1 MPVLAPWIPQRR
13 FCDFR
18 CRASGARGV
27 QLSLRFMK
35 LSPPALSRNISRSR
49 HYKWWVFLA
58 LAIGTFTSVA
68 DFGSLNVTMPT
79 IAEHFGTDLPTT
91 QWVLIGYALVI
102 SALLLPMGR
111 LSDIIGRKRVYA
123 SGFVIFVVGGLF
135 AGTSDSILTLIG
147 FKVLQGVGASMTQG
161 TGMAM
166 VLSSFPH
173 EERGK
178 AIGSFIT
185 VVGAGNVA
193 GPALGGLIAG
203 TLGWQWVFYFGVA
216 LALLAI
222 AAVSLVLDGRIYSR
236 RGTGSASFDWLGA
249 ALSTAALVTFLMV
262 MTNAPRLGWAYPLVL
277 GGIVALVAFVALFI
291 WWELR
296 CETPMI
302 DVRLFKMRLISL
314 GVAAQFISF
323 IGNSSMRFLLP
334 FYMQAAL
341 SFSPQQIGLIFIP
354 ASIAMIVTGPVSGR
368 LSDRFGHRWFTV
380 GGLSVSVCGLLL
392 LSTLTTESSVWKV
405 ATAMLLLTGGTGT
418 FYPPNNA
425 SIMQQ
430 VPESRYGVMSGFIN
444 LVRNSANITG
454 TAVATAIVAAVMVS
468 MGYLPNL
475 SSIAETGDV
484 GLLTAFVSGLRTAVH
499 HSRGADVRGRGV
511 LVYTTGVVY
520 G

>member
-1 MPVLAPWIPQRR
+1 M
-13 FCDFR
+13 
-18 CRASGARGV
+18 
-27 QLSLRFMK
+27 SLRFMK
-35 LSPPALSRNISRSR
+35 LSPPALARSISKSR

-91 QWVLIGYALVI
+91 QWVLIGYALAI

-111 LSDIIGRKRVYA
+111 LSDIVGRKRVYIG
-123 SGFVIFVVGGLF
+123 GFVIFVIGGAL
-135 AGTSDSILTLIG
+135 AATSDSILALIG

-166 VLSSFPH
+166 VLATFPS

-193 GPALGGLIAG
+193 GPALGGFIAG
-203 TLGWQWVFYFGVA
+203 TLGWQWVFYFGV
-216 LALLAI
+216 LLSLFAI
-222 AAVSLVLDGRIYSR
+222 VAVLMVLDGRIYSR
-236 RGTGSASFDWLGA
+236 RGVGSLSFDWLGA
-249 ALSTAALVTFLMV
+249 ALSTGALVTFLMV
-262 MTNAPRLGWAYPLVL
+262 MTNAPRLGWLYPPVLV
-277 GGIVALVAFVALFI
+277 GIVALVTFVALFI

-341 SFSPQQIGLIFIP
+341 GYSPQQIGLIFVP
-354 ASIAMIVTGPVSGR
+354 ASIAMIVTGPISGR
-368 LSDRFGHRWFTV
+368 LSDRFGYRWFTV
-380 GGLSVSVCGLLL
+380 CGLLFAVCGLLL
-392 LSTLTTESSVWKV
+392 LSTLTTESSVLKV
-405 ATAMLLLTGGTGT
+405 AVGMLLLTGGTGT

-468 MGYLPNL
+468 MGFLPNL
-475 SSIAETGDV
+475 SAVGDTGGAD
-484 GLLTAFVSGLRTAVH
+484 LLTAFVAGLRTAYIIVA
-499 HSRGADVRGRGV
+499 GLLCV
-511 LVYTTGVVY
+511 GVVFSY
-520 G
+520 IRPAAAAVEVRDTAEQAAR

>member
-1 MPVLAPWIPQRR
+1 
-13 FCDFR
+13 
-18 CRASGARGV
+18 
-27 QLSLRFMK
+27 MK
-35 LSPPALSRNISRSR
+35 VSPPALARSLSKSR

-91 QWVLIGYALVI
+91 QWVLIGYALAI

-111 LSDIIGRKRVYA
+111 LSDIVGRKRVYIG
-123 SGFVIFVVGGLF
+123 GFVIFVIGGAL
-135 AGTSDSILTLIG
+135 AATSDSILMLIG

-166 VLSSFPH
+166 VLATFPS

-185 VVGAGNVA
+185 VVGSGNVA
-193 GPALGGLIAG
+193 GPALGGFIAG
-203 TLGWQWVFYFGVA
+203 TLGWQWVFYFGV
-216 LALLAI
+216 LLSLFAI
-222 AAVSLVLDGRIYSR
+222 VAVLMVLDGRIYSR
-236 RGTGSASFDWLGA
+236 RGSGSASFDWLGA
-249 ALSTAALVTFLMV
+249 ALSTGALVTFLMV
-262 MTNAPRLGWAYPLVL
+262 MTNAPRLGWLYPPVLV
-277 GGIVALVAFVALFI
+277 GIVALVTFVALFI

-341 SFSPQQIGLIFIP
+341 GYSPQQIGLIFVP
-354 ASIAMIVTGPVSGR
+354 ASIAMIVTGPISGR
-368 LSDRFGHRWFTV
+368 LSDRFGYRWFTV
-380 GGLSVSVCGLLL
+380 CGLLFAVCGLLL
-392 LSTLTTESSVWKV
+392 LSTLTTESSVLKV
-405 ATAMLLLTGGTGT
+405 AVGMLLLTGGTGT

-468 MGYLPNL
+468 MGFLPNL
-475 SSIAETGDV
+475 SAVSETGGAD
-484 GLLTAFVSGLRTAVH
+484 LLTAFVAGLRTAYIIVA
-499 HSRGADVRGRGV
+499 GLMCV
-511 LVYTTGVVY
+511 GVVFSY
-520 G
+520 VRPAEAAVEVRDAAEQAAR

>member
-1 MPVLAPWIPQRR
+1 MI
-13 FCDFR
+13 
-18 CRASGARGV
+18 
-27 QLSLRFMK
+27 
-35 LSPPALSRNISRSR
+35 LSPPALSRNISKSR

-91 QWVLIGYALVI
+91 QWVLIGYALAI

-111 LSDIIGRKRVYA
+111 LSDIVGRKRVYVG
-123 SGFVIFVVGGLF
+123 GFVIFVVGGAF
-135 AGTSDSILTLIG
+135 AGMSDSIFTLIG

-166 VLSSFPH
+166 VLATFPS

-193 GPALGGLIAG
+193 GPALGGFVAG
-203 TLGWQWVFYFGVA
+203 TLGWQWVFYFGVG

-222 AAVSLVLDGRIYSR
+222 LAVFVVLDGRIYSR
-236 RGTGSASFDWLGA
+236 RGSGSSSFDWLGA
-249 ALSTAALVTFLMV
+249 ALSTASLVTFLLV
-262 MTNAPRLGWAYPLVL
+262 MTNAPRLGWTNPLAL
-277 GGIVALVAFVALFI
+277 GGIGALFAFVALFI

-341 SFSPQQIGLIFIP
+341 GFSPQQIGLIFVP

-368 LSDRFGHRWFTV
+368 LSDRFGYRWFTV
-380 GGLSVSVCGLLL
+380 CGLLFAVCGLLL

-405 ATAMLLLTGGTGT
+405 AIGMLLLTGGTGT

-454 TAVATAIVAAVMVS
+454 TAVATAIVSAVMVS
-468 MGYLPNL
+468 MGFLPNL
-475 SSIAETGDV
+475 SSVAETGDV
-484 GLLTAFVSGLRTAVH
+484 ELLTAFVSGLRTAYIIVA
-499 HSRGADVRGRGV
+499 GLMVV
-511 LVYTTGVVY
+511 GVVFSFIRPTTTEIDIRDTAEQTAR
-520 G
+520 

>member
-1 MPVLAPWIPQRR
+1 MRMRR
-13 FCDFR
+13 
-18 CRASGARGV
+18 AGV
-27 QLSLRFMK
+27 QLNLRSMI
-35 LSPPALSRNISRSR
+35 LSPPALARKISRSR
-49 HYKWWVFLA
+49 HYRWWVFLA

-79 IAEHFGTDLPTT
+79 IAAHFGTDLPTA

-111 LSDIIGRKRVYA
+111 LSDIIGRKRVYVT
-123 SGFVIFVVGGLF
+123 GFVIFAVGGLF
-135 AGTSDSILTLIG
+135 ASTSDSILTLIA
-147 FKVLQGVGASMTQG
+147 FKVLQGLGASMTQG

-166 VLSSFPH
+166 VLASFPR

-185 VVGAGNVA
+185 VVGSGNVA
-193 GPALGGLIAG
+193 GPALGGFIAG
-203 TLGWQWVFYFGVA
+203 TLGWEWVFYFGVI
-216 LALLAI
+216 LSLFAI
-222 AAVSLVLDGRIYSR
+222 AAVLVVLDGRIYSR
-236 RGTGSASFDWLGA
+236 RGSGSASFDWLGA
-249 ALSTAALVTFLMV
+249 ALSTASLVTFLLV
-262 MTNAPRLGWAYPLVL
+262 MTSGPRLGWLYPPVI
-277 GGIVALVAFVALFI
+277 GGIVALVAFVASFI

-302 DVRLFKMRLISL
+302 DVRLFKMRLVSL

-341 SFSPQQIGLIFIP
+341 GFSPQQIGLIFVP
-354 ASIAMIVTGPVSGR
+354 SSIAMIVTGPLSGR
-368 LSDRFGHRWFTV
+368 LSDRFGYRWFTT
-380 GGLSVSVCGLLL
+380 GGMMLSVCGLLL
-392 LSTLTTESSVWKV
+392 LSTLTTESSVWIV
-405 ATAMLLLTGGTGT
+405 AIGMLLQTSGTGT

-475 SSIAETGDV
+475 SSIAETGDT
-484 GLLTAFVSGLRTAVH
+484 GLLTAFVAGLRTSYIIIA
-499 HSRGADVRGRGV
+499 G
-511 LVYTTGVVY
+511 LVCVGVVFSFIRPASSQVEAEDAVKQTAAR
-520 G
+520 

>member
-1 MPVLAPWIPQRR
+1 MILTR
-13 FCDFR
+13 
-18 CRASGARGV
+18 S
-27 QLSLRFMK
+27 
-35 LSPPALSRNISRSR
+35 ALSHNISRSR

-91 QWVLIGYALVI
+91 QWVLIGYALAI

-111 LSDIIGRKRVYA
+111 LSDIVGRKRVYIG
-123 SGFVIFVVGGLF
+123 GFAIFVVGGIF
-135 AGTSDSILTLIG
+135 AGASDSILMLIG
-147 FKVLQGVGASMTQG
+147 FKVLQGIGASMTQG

-166 VLSSFPH
+166 VLSSFPS

-185 VVGAGNVA
+185 VVGSGNVA
-193 GPALGGLIAG
+193 GPALGGFIAG
-203 TLGWQWVFYFGVA
+203 ALSWQWVFYFGVV

-236 RGTGSASFDWLGA
+236 RGSEIASFDWLGA
-249 ALSTAALVTFLMV
+249 ALSTASLVTFLLV
-262 MTNAPRLGWAYPLVL
+262 MTTAPRLGWTSLLVI
-277 GGIVALVAFVALFI
+277 GGIAALVAFVACFI

-296 CETPMI
+296 CDTPMI
-302 DVRLFKMRLISL
+302 DLRLFKLRLVSL

-341 SFSPQQIGLIFIP
+341 GFSPQQIGIIFVP
-354 ASIAMIVTGPVSGR
+354 ASIAMIVTGPISGR
-368 LSDRFGHRWFTV
+368 LSDRFGYRWFTT
-380 GGLSVSVCGLLL
+380 GGLSFSVCGLLL
-392 LSTLTTESSVWKV
+392 LSTLTTDSSVLKV
-405 ATAMLLLTGGTGT
+405 AIGMVLLTGGTGT
-418 FYPPNNA
+418 FYPPNNS

-430 VPESRYGVMSGFIN
+430 APESRYGVMSGFIN

-468 MGYLPNL
+468 MGFLPNL
-475 SSIAETGDV
+475 SSVAETGDAA
-484 GLLTAFVSGLRTAVH
+484 LLTAFVSGLRTAYIIVA
-499 HSRGADVRGRGV
+499 GLMFV
-511 LVYTTGVVY
+511 GVVFSFIRPQY
-520 G
+520 HPTPP

>member
-1 MPVLAPWIPQRR
+1 MN
-13 FCDFR
+13 
-18 CRASGARGV
+18 
-27 QLSLRFMK
+27 LRFMI
-35 LSPPALSRNISRSR
+35 LSPLALARNISKSR

-91 QWVLIGYALVI
+91 QWVLIGYALAI

-111 LSDIIGRKRVYA
+111 LSDIVGRKRVYVT
-123 SGFVIFVVGGLF
+123 GFAIFVVGGLF
-135 AGTSDSILTLIG
+135 ASTSDSILALIG

-166 VLSSFPH
+166 VLSTFPG

-185 VVGAGNVA
+185 VVGSGNVA

-216 LALLAI
+216 LAMLAI
-222 AAVSLVLDGRIYSR
+222 LAVSLVLDGRIYSKH
-236 RGTGSASFDWLGA
+236 GTGSASFDWLGA
-249 ALSTAALVTFLMV
+249 ALSTGALVTFLMV
-262 MTNAPRLGWAYPLVL
+262 MTNAPRLGWLYPPVIV
-277 GGIVALVAFVALFI
+277 GIVALVTFVALFI

-302 DVRLFKMRLISL
+302 DVRLFKMRLVSL

-341 SFSPQQIGLIFIP
+341 GFSPQQIGLIFVP

-368 LSDRFGHRWFTV
+368 LSDRFGYRWFTV
-380 GGLSVSVCGLLL
+380 CGLLFAMCGLLL

-405 ATAMLLLTGGTGT
+405 AIGMLLLTGGTGT

-468 MGYLPNL
+468 MGFLPNL
-475 SSIAETGDV
+475 SSVAETGDTA
-484 GLLTAFVSGLRTAVH
+484 LLTAFVSGLRTAYIIVA
-499 HSRGADVRGRGV
+499 GLMFV
-511 LVYTTGVVY
+511 GVVFSFIRPATTEIRAEDAVKQTAR
-520 G
+520 

>member
-1 MPVLAPWIPQRR
+1 MIV
-13 FCDFR
+13 
-18 CRASGARGV
+18 
-27 QLSLRFMK
+27 SL
-35 LSPPALSRNISRSR
+35 PAISRKISRSR

-91 QWVLIGYALVI
+91 QWVLIGYALAI

-111 LSDIIGRKRVYA
+111 LSDIVGRKRVYVG
-123 SGFVIFVVGGLF
+123 GFVIFVMGGVF
-135 AGTSDSILTLIG
+135 AGTSDSILMLIG

-166 VLSSFPH
+166 VLSTFPS

-185 VVGAGNVA
+185 VVGAGNVT

-222 AAVSLVLDGRIYSR
+222 LAVSLVLDGRIYSKH
-236 RGTGSASFDWLGA
+236 GTGSASFDWLGA
-249 ALSTAALVTFLMV
+249 ALSTAALVTFLLV

-277 GGIVALVAFVALFI
+277 VGIAALVAFVAVFI

-302 DVRLFKMRLISL
+302 DVRLFKLRIVSL

-341 SFSPQQIGLIFIP
+341 GFSPQQIGLIFVP
-354 ASIAMIVTGPVSGR
+354 ASIAMIVTGPISGR
-368 LSDRFGHRWFTV
+368 LSDRFGYRWFTV
-380 GGLSVSVCGLLL
+380 CGLLFAVCGLLL
-392 LSTLTTESSVWKV
+392 LSTLTTDSSAWKV
-405 ATAMLLLTGGTGT
+405 ATGMLLLTGGTGT
-418 FYPPNNA
+418 FYPPNNS

-468 MGYLPNL
+468 MGFLPNL
-475 SSIAETGDV
+475 SSVAETGDTA
-484 GLLTAFVSGLRTAVH
+484 LLESFVAGLRTA
-499 HSRGADVRGRGV
+499 
-511 LVYTTGVVY
+511 YTIVAGLLFVGVVFSY
-520 G
+520 IRPASAEVEVHDVAEQAAR

>member
-1 MPVLAPWIPQRR
+1 MI
-13 FCDFR
+13 
-18 CRASGARGV
+18 
-27 QLSLRFMK
+27 
-35 LSPPALSRNISRSR
+35 LSPPALSRNISKSR

-91 QWVLIGYALVI
+91 QWVLIGYALAI

-111 LSDIIGRKRVYA
+111 LSDIVGRKRVYIG
-123 SGFVIFVVGGLF
+123 GFVIFVVGGVF

-166 VLSSFPH
+166 VLSTFPS

-185 VVGAGNVA
+185 VVGSGNVA
-193 GPALGGLIAG
+193 GPALGGFIAG
-203 TLGWQWVFYFGVA
+203 TMGWQWVFYFGVA

-222 AAVSLVLDGRIYSR
+222 LAVSLVLDGRIYSR
-236 RGTGSASFDWLGA
+236 RGVGSLSFDWAGA
-249 ALSTAALVTFLMV
+249 ALSTGALVTFLLV
-262 MTNAPRLGWAYPLVL
+262 MTNAPRLGWVYPPVLV
-277 GGIVALVAFVALFI
+277 GIGALVAFVALFI

-302 DVRLFKMRLISL
+302 DVRLFKLRLVSL

-341 SFSPQQIGLIFIP
+341 GFSPQQIGLIFVP
-354 ASIAMIVTGPVSGR
+354 ASIAMIVTGPISGR
-368 LSDRFGHRWFTV
+368 LSDRFGYRWFTV
-380 GGLSVSVCGLLL
+380 CGLLFAVCGLLL
-392 LSTLTTESSVWKV
+392 LSTLTTESSVVKV
-405 ATAMLLLTGGTGT
+405 AVGMLLLTGGTGT

-468 MGYLPNL
+468 MGFLPNL
-475 SSIAETGDV
+475 SSVAETGDV
-484 GLLTAFVSGLRTAVH
+484 ELLTAFVSGLRTAYIIVA
-499 HSRGADVRGRGV
+499 GLMVV
-511 LVYTTGVVY
+511 GVVFSFIRPTTTEIKIRDTAEQTAR
-520 G
+520 